1 MHVSGRLRVADGA
14 VVAGQPSFGSS
25 FGVGGRTQGALG
37 RWLHVG
43 KREHYVVRYVGL
55 RFR

>member
-1 MHVSGRLRVADGA
+1 MHVSGRLRVADEA

-25 FGVGGRTQGALG
+25 FGVGGRTQGPLG

-43 KREHYVVRYVGL
+43 KREH
-55 RFR
+55 